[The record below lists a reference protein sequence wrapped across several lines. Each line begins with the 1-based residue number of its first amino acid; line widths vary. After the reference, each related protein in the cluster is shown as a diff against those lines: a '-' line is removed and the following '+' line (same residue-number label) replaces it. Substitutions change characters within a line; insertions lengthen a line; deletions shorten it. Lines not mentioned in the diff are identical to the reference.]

1 MIKLKTIETN
11 TSNVKLAEDTINQEL
26 EVLQLDNEI
35 NIISL
40 EDINISGQIVCFVVY
55 QLPIP

>member
-55 QLPIP
+55 EEC

>member
-26 EVLQLDNEI
+26 EVLQLDNKI

-40 EDINISGQIVCFVVY
+40 EDINISGQVVCFVVY
-55 QLPIP
+55 EEC